1 MNTNAEQLLCAN
13 RAKNTNKKS
22 SNFRYCLTLF
32 LIAML

>member
-22 SNFRYCLTLF
+22 SNFRYCLF
-32 LIAML
+32 LIAVL